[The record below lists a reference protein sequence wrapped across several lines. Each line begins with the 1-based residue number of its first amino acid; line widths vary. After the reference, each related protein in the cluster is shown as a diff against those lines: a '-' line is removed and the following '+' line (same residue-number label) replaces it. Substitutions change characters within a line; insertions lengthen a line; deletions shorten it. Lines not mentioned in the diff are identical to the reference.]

1 MSPQMNAQMNG
12 QMNAQMNAQMN
23 PQMNAQMNAQVGPAE
38 FGGVQQQIW
47 AEGQEYGGRVARYIR
62 SLFNFNRALRI
73 SGCDWILQTLSSCIP
88 ESLVHEFTK
97 TFWK

>member
-47 AEGQEYGGRVARYIR
+47 AEGHEYGGRVARYIR
-62 SLFNFNRALRI
+62 SILNR
-73 SGCDWILQTLSSCIP
+73 TLSIHI
-88 ESLVHEFTK
+88 ELEK
-97 TFWK
+97 TDLKYII